1 MTFVG
6 IYIFVYTDIVED
18 SGSIG
23 FRTSVFSAECER
35 RGLTSTSSSYFGLF
49 GVPILEDPMLCSD
62 QVHQDVAAVR
72 QIQNE

>member
-23 FRTSVFSAECER
+23 FRTSVFPQSAKGEAQPLR
-35 RGLTSTSSSYFGLF
+35 VAPTSDY
-49 GVPILEDPMLCSD
+49 LES
-62 QVHQDVAAVR
+62 Q
-72 QIQNE
+72 